1 MISNAEVLIFFALI
15 LELFTSRRNILL
27 LILYGQLL
35 RVRYIVNADSKLAW
49 NIVASRTDSVFLH
62 ANSPSVV
69 KIAYNKV
76 KSFAAGLVSQGSN
89 QSQ

>member
-35 RVRYIVNADSKLAW
+35 RVRYIVNADSKTAW
-49 NIVASRTDSVFLH
+49 NTVTLRADSVFLH
-62 ANSPSVV
+62 AYSPSLV
-69 KIAYNKV
+69 KIAYNKA
-76 KSFAAGLVSQGSN
+76 KSLAAGLVNQGSN
-89 QSQ
+89 QS

>member
-35 RVRYIVNADSKLAW
+35 RVRYIVNADSRTAW
-49 NIVASRTDSVFLH
+49 NSVASRADGVFLH
-62 ANSPSVV
+62 ANSPSLV
-69 KIAYNKV
+69 KAAYQRV
-76 KSFAAGLVSQGSN
+76 KTFAGGLVAQARS
-89 QSQ
+89 